1 MYKLV
6 REHDQLVKTS
16 SEIKWVEFN
25 EDGKFKEDFPDIKV
39 DRSLVMSP
47 FNMFFTWQTTPVT
60 EIIEGKETYIKFRT
74 KNSVYELFI
83 NK

>member
-16 SEIKWVEFN
+16 SEIKWIEFN
-25 EDGKFKEDFPDIKV
+25 KDGKFKEDFPDIKV

-47 FNMFFTWQTTPVT
+47 FNMFFTWQTTLVT
-60 EIIEGKETYIKFRT
+60 EIIEEKETYIKFRT

>member
-16 SEIKWVEFN
+16 SEIKWIEFN
-25 EDGKFKEDFPDIKV
+25 EDGKFKKDFPDIKV

-47 FNMFFTWQTTPVT
+47 FNMFFTWQTTLVT
-60 EIIEGKETYIKFRT
+60 EIIEEKETYIKFRT

>member
-47 FNMFFTWQTTPVT
+47 FNMFFTWQTTLVT
-60 EIIEGKETYIKFRT
+60 EIIEEKETYIKFRT